1 MPRKR
6 KQIPGVSTT
15 ALAEALGISID
26 TLYRL
31 REQGIF
37 QQGRHL
43 HYWATNPIASRPT
56 YRWNQAKCLKTW
68 EELQKNG

>member
-6 KQIPGVSTT
+6 KQIPGISTT

-37 QQGRHL
+37 QQGRGK

-56 YRWNQAKCLKTW
+56 YRWNKEKCLRTW
-68 EELQKNG
+68 EALQNG